1 MKDGGEVRRVIVP
14 WLYLLLPGLLPSQRR
29 SKDICLREEGTKGRV
44 EKRERETEN
53 TELNPIRHCS
63 RLCLE
68 STFLSRLL
76 SRLCFGK

>member
-14 WLYLLLPGLLPSQRR
+14 WLYLLLPGLLPSHRR

-63 RLCLE
+63 RLCFE
-68 STFLSRLL
+68 STSLSRLL